1 MVERARRTGV
11 LALPHLRTE
20 TEPDSLA
27 KEMKEAKSRV
37 SDIIKADPATE
48 AELFCSLGQQLKQPL
63 TVRNT
68 LSKEMEDLLAA
79 TPL

>member
-48 AELFCSLGQQLKQPL
+48 VSF
-63 TVRNT
+63 
-68 LSKEMEDLLAA
+68 
-79 TPL
+79 